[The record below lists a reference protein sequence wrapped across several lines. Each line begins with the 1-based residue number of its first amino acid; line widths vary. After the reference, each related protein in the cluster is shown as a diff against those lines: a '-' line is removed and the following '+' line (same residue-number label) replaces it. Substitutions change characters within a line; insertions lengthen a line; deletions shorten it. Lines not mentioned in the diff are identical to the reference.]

1 MMRSG
6 ERYVVEGVRARAWG
20 VDCDVINASS
30 GGLFLA
36 SSSPPPIG
44 QALTLELALDQGR
57 PISMNGRVVWINDGQ
72 HPSAEQLPRGF
83 GVRIQRLGLSEKLTL
98 LKFLQR
104 QRPVVSP
111 IPAGRE
117 ERARG
122 Q

>member
-6 ERYVVEGVRARAWG
+6 ERYVVEGLRARAWG

-30 GGLFLA
+30 GGFFLA
-36 SSSPPPIG
+36 SSSPPPLG
-44 QALTLELALDQGR
+44 QALTVELALDQGR
-57 PISMNGRVVWINDGQ
+57 PISMSGRVAWINDGQ
-72 HPSAEQLPRGF
+72 HPQAEHLPRGF

-104 QRPVVSP
+104 QRPVASP
-111 IPAGRE
+111 IPVARQ
-117 ERARG
+117 ADTRG